1 MVKLRQGS
9 NVLESELNAYFDYEN
24 NFTQLLEDY
33 LRSGEMVKI
42 FNKGK
47 TDNKNKFISNQR
59 SQLKELYADG
69 DQEKPRIKL
78 FKQWM
83 SNKYE
88 EKQQINNPV
97 KIMDYGKDDL
107 ILQLQNEL
115 NEVKKNYDKTIL
127 NLTNENRCY
136 LKKITK
142 LKKQIADKP
151 KPVVIT
157 PPPVTEPAPEVTEPA
172 PGVTEPAPEVLV
184 YDLDEDSDDDIV
196 EAEPVAEPKPVP
208 VTSKPIVRVNKKT
221 DDKQEQ
227 DNFIEAKKVAANE
240 RKIKK
245 DQAYELEQE
254 YVKSLKDMAYSDIFE
269 DFKEQELSKEE
280 AIEKLNARFDVVS
293 NLDHLKSNDLVDIKR
308 LKNKANVK
316 RGDYLEMLRVVY

>member
-9 NVLESELNAYFDYEN
+9 NVLESELNAYFDYDN
-24 NFTQLLEDY
+24 NFSQLLEDY
-33 LRSGEMVKI
+33 LVSGDMEKI

-47 TDNKNKFISNQR
+47 SDNKNKFISNQR
-59 SQLKELYADG
+59 SQLKDLYEDG
-69 DQEKPRIKL
+69 DQAKPRIKL

-88 EKQQINNPV
+88 EKQQRNNPV
-97 KIMDYGKDDL
+97 KIMDDGKDDL

-142 LKKQIADKP
+142 LKKQIAEKP

-157 PPPVTEPAPEVTEPA
+157 EPVTEPTQEVS
-172 PGVTEPAPEVLV
+172 V
-184 YDLDEDSDDDIV
+184 YDFGDDSDDDIV
-196 EAEPVAEPKPVP
+196 EAEPVSE
-208 VTSKPIVRVNKKT
+208 PIVIVNKKL
-221 DDKQEQ
+221 DDKEEQ
-227 DNFIEAKKVAANE
+227 DKFIEAKKATANE

-245 DQAYELEQE
+245 DAAYELEQE
-254 YVKSLKDMAYSDIFE
+254 YLKSLEDMAYLDIF
-269 DFKEQELSKEE
+269 DAFKEQELSKEE

-293 NLDHLKSNDLVDIKR
+293 NLDHLKSNDLVNITR